1 MQWPFRRAASGLLL
15 VTITVPLVNKNI
27 SGCREGLSLNK
38 INDMKHKW
46 TGLFAGVLLMFRIG
60 LPAQSP
66 ASHPEPS
73 PAPNPA
79 PSPAGSWSYYGR
91 DAGGQR
97 YTSVR
102 QINDRNVDRLTV
114 AWTYRT
120 GELDTY
126 AGTHALEKACFE
138 TTPILIGRSLYFTT
152 ASDRV
157 IAVDA
162 ATGQQH
168 WVYDPKVDLNGDYS
182 EFSSRGVAAWPAG
195 ERPRERSP
203 FEGKAD
209 PGSDSLRLFVGTID
223 GRLIALNAHT
233 GHPITAFGDKGTIDL
248 RAGLGKD
255 IQETSPPAVIGDL
268 VIVGSA
274 IGDNQRFDEAS
285 GAIRAYSVHTGQ
297 LIWAWDPI
305 PRNPADSAYA
315 TWNGPKAHQTGAA
328 NAWSILSTDPARD
341 LVFIPTSCPSPD
353 YYGGMRI
360 GSNLYANSLVALRA
374 STGQL
379 VWSFQVVHHDI
390 WDFDIAAQPVLID
403 FPVGP
408 RTIPAVVIG
417 TKMGFIYVLDR
428 ETGKPLL
435 PVEERPVPA
444 STLPGEQAWPTQH
457 FPVRPAPL
465 GLQSM
470 SADSAWGLTPE
481 DLAEAKRRIA
491 QLRYEG
497 PFTPPGFQGTIM
509 APGNVGGIHWGGM
522 CYDPVGGILYTNIN
536 RVAAVIRMMPRD
548 EVDSLR
554 KENPET
560 LRGEIGWQRGT
571 PYIMKRDYLVKRNDQ
586 GAITSLQTKP
596 PWGTLVAID
605 LHSGVKKWE
614 VALGFMLDPTKYP
627 EARQWGSLN
636 FGGAIVTGGH
646 LIFVAA
652 SMDGYFRAFD
662 SRTGKV
668 LWEYGLP
675 ASGQAT
681 PMSYVLDGRQYV
693 VIAAG
698 GHGKLGT
705 KQGDYLMAFALP
717 AP

>member
-1 MQWPFRRAASGLLL
+1 MPHRLIHFAIAL
-15 VTITVPLVNKNI
+15 IAFPLVGI
-27 SGCREGLSLNK
+27 AQG
-38 INDMKHKW
+38 
-46 TGLFAGVLLMFRIG
+46 TG
-60 LPAQSP
+60 
-66 ASHPEPS
+66 
-73 PAPNPA
+73 
-79 PSPAGSWSYYGR
+79 WSYYGQ
-91 DAGGQR
+91 DAGGRR
-97 YTSVR
+97 YTALQ
-102 QINDRNVDRLTV
+102 QINAGNVSRLKL

-120 GELDTY
+120 GELATY
-126 AGTHALEKACFE
+126 AGTNALEKACFE
-138 TTPILIGRSLYFTT
+138 TTPILIGRSLYFST

-157 IAVDA
+157 ISVDA

-182 EFSSRGVAAWPAG
+182 EFSSRGVAAWPAK
-195 ERPRERSP
+195 RTSDTRS
-203 FEGKAD
+203 
-209 PGSDSLRLFVGTID
+209 GSAVVGPDRNAGRDSLRLFIGTID
-223 GRLIALNAHT
+223 GRLIALDAHT
-233 GHPITAFGDKGTIDL
+233 GHPLTAFGDNGTINL
-248 RAGLGKD
+248 RAGVGKD

-274 IGDNQRFDEAS
+274 IGDNQRFDEAP
-285 GAIRAYSVHTGQ
+285 GVIRAYSVHTGQ

-305 PRNPADSAYA
+305 PRDPADSAYA
-315 TWNGPKAHQTGAA
+315 TWIGPKAHRTGAA

-353 YYGGMRI
+353 YYGGERL
-360 GSNLYANSLVALRA
+360 GSNLHANSLVALRA
-374 STGQL
+374 STGKL
-379 VWSFQVVHHDI
+379 VWSFQVVHHDL

-403 FPVGP
+403 FPIGSGTV
-408 RTIPAVVIG
+408 PAVVIG

-444 STLPGEQAWPTQH
+444 STLPGEQAWPTQP
-457 FPVRPAPL
+457 FPVKPAPL
-465 GLQSM
+465 GLQSVTV
-470 SADSAWGLTPE
+470 ADAWGPTPE
-481 DLAEAKRRIA
+481 DLADAKRRIA
-491 QLRYEG
+491 QLRFEG

-522 CYDPVGGILYTNIN
+522 CYDPVAGILYTNVN
-536 RVAAVIRMMPRD
+536 RLAAVIRMMPR
-548 EVDSLR
+548 EQVDSLR
-554 KENPET
+554 KENPES

-586 GAITSLQTKP
+586 GVVTFLQTKP

-605 LHSGVKKWE
+605 LRSGAKKWE
-614 VALGFMLDPTKYP
+614 VPLGYMLDPAKYP
-627 EARQWGSLN
+627 ESREWGSLN

-652 SMDGYFRAFD
+652 SMDSHFRAFD

-668 LWEYGLP
+668 LWEYALP

-681 PMSYVLDGRQYV
+681 PMSYELDGRQYV